1 MGTGN
6 TQLVCT
12 REEFEAVH
20 PRGHGEH
27 PKNKRRKNGSN
38 GSSPWARGTLT
49 NSLNPRT
56 ASRFIPVGTGNTYSG
71 ATFDATSTVH
81 PRGHGEHSTPFTS
94 TITSPRFIPVG
105 TGNTPFY
112 NPVHSLTSVHPRGHG
127 EHIGVMSDP
136 TGEDG
141 SSPWARGTHDGTLD
155 AALVNRFIPVGTGNT
170 ASGRQTG
177 RKTTVH
183 PRGHGEHARLL
194 HHGISC
200 GGSSPWARGTQGQ
213 NATVPSLARFIPV
226 GTGNTCDTLTV
237 HTQYAVHPRGHG
249 EHFSLWCCCECI
261 DGSSPWARGTLDYDV
276 SYARHERFIPVGT
289 GNTYRSH
296 VT

>member
-81 PRGHGEHSTPFTS
+81 PRGHGEH
-94 TITSPRFIPVG
+94 
-105 TGNTPFY
+105 
-112 NPVHSLTSVHPRGHG
+112 
-127 EHIGVMSDP
+127 
-136 TGEDG
+136 
-141 SSPWARGTHDGTLD
+141 
-155 AALVNRFIPVGTGNT
+155 
-170 ASGRQTG
+170 
-177 RKTTVH
+177 
-183 PRGHGEHARLL
+183 ARLL

-200 GGSSPWARGTQGQ
+200 GGSSPWARGTL
-213 NATVPSLARFIPV
+213 SI
-226 GTGNTCDTLTV
+226 
-237 HTQYAVHPRGHG
+237 
-249 EHFSLWCCCECI
+249 E
-261 DGSSPWARGTLDYDV
+261 
-276 SYARHERFIPVGT
+276 SY
-289 GNTYRSH
+289 
-296 VT
+296 